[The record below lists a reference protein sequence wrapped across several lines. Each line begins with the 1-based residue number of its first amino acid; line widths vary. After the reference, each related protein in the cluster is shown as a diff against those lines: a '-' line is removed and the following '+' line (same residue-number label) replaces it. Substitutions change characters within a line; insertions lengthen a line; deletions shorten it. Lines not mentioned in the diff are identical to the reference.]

1 MPTISMF
8 FGIIIRMY
16 LGKKEHNPPHF
27 HAYYQDFKG
36 IFNIET
42 CEFIEG
48 NIPVKQRKL
57 IEAWAELHKEELF
70 ADWHLAINNELPYK
84 IEPLK

>member
-27 HAYYQDFKG
+27 HAYYQDYKG
-36 IFNIET
+36 IFNIDT
-42 CEFIEG
+42 CESTDG
-48 NIPVKQRKL
+48 NIPLKQKKL
-57 IEAWAELHKEELF
+57 IEAWAELHKEELL
-70 ADWHLAINNELPYK
+70 ADWELAINNELPYK